1 MLRRKKY
8 HVLQKC
14 TVFGTI
20 ALLLTAGAGC
30 LVQYVPV
37 LSRAMSEKLNPEQD
51 QDFSLEFDQ
60 DLKQDSNQDSGLSG
74 FYELSELSEEE
85 LEHMPDLL
93 QPDFYLSQGFGI
105 SEDSENS
112 GSDSDSQKQSVFSEQ
127 KTEKSEKKSDP
138 GAKPYPEEWDP
149 TGGIVEQMN
158 YGFYSGTRFFQ
169 LRNAGQVQNKTALSN
184 QALYA
189 ESQLLPEFQ
198 IAFDGTPQVLIMHTH
213 TTESFEPYERETYD
227 SSFNYRTTDSSKNMI
242 MVGDA
247 IAQQLEQAGIGVIHD
262 TTIHDYPS
270 YTGSYERSAVTV
282 QNALIQY
289 PSIKIVLD
297 IHRDAIGGDGVIKQ
311 PVAEIDGRKASQ
323 VMIISGCDDG
333 TMDMPEYLKNFRFAC
348 LLQQQMEADYP
359 GFTRPILFDYRK
371 YNQNLT
377 TGSILIEV
385 GSHGNTLDQVEYAGE
400 LIGSSLARALESIQ
414 QSEEE

>member
-1 MLRRKKY
+1 MRRKKY
-8 HVLQKC
+8 YILQRC
-14 TVFGTI
+14 TVFGTLV
-20 ALLLTAGAGC
+20 LLLTAGAGC

-37 LSRAMSEKLNPEQD
+37 LTRAMSEKLNSGQD
-51 QDFSLEFDQ
+51 AAVSLESDPE
-60 DLKQDSNQDSGLSG
+60 LAVLSD
-74 FYELSELSEEE
+74 EE
-85 LEHMPDLL
+85 LEHMPDLF
-93 QPDFYLSQGFGI
+93 QPDFYLSEGFGI
-105 SEDSENS
+105 SDFSESEKNTES
-112 GSDSDSQKQSVFSEQ
+112 SSASDPDSQKQVVFSEQ
-127 KTEKSEKKSDP
+127 KPKRNSDL
-138 GAKPYPEEWDP
+138 GAKPYPEEWNL
-149 TGGIVEQMN
+149 TGGTVEQMN

-169 LRNAGQVQNKTALSN
+169 LRNAGQVQNKTSLSN
-184 QALYA
+184 QTLYA

-213 TTESFEPYERETYD
+213 TTESFEPYERENYD

-247 IAQQLEQAGIGVIHD
+247 IAEQLEKAGIGVIHD
-262 TTIHDYPS
+262 TTVHDYPS

-311 PVAEIDGRKASQ
+311 PVVEVNGRKASQ

-333 TMDMPEYLKNFRFAC
+333 TMNMPEYLKNFRFAC
-348 LLQQQMEADYP
+348 LLQQQMESDYA
-359 GFTRPILFDYRK
+359 GFTRPVLFDYRK

-400 LIGSSLARALESIQ
+400 LIGSSLARALESIKQ
-414 QSEEE
+414 PEE